1 MIEQLINK
9 LKDKEQIIGEFKRTK
24 KGKQQVE
31 EKFKEMETELD
42 EVNKKYTIQ
51 LEKDNTLYE
60 EKAELFY
67 KVKELKKE
75 LAEAK
80 ELIKIL
86 QEKDNQN
93 ERKIKRLSKENELLL
108 KKQLGE

>member
-1 MIEQLINK
+1 MKILNYFREKNQV
-9 LKDKEQIIGEFKRTK
+9 IGELERVK
-24 KGKQQVE
+24 KGKRQVE
-31 EKFKEMETELD
+31 EKFDEMIIETD
-42 EVNKKYTIQ
+42 ETNKKYTLQ
-51 LEKDNTLYE
+51 LEKNNALYE

-80 ELIKIL
+80 ELIKVL
-86 QEKDNQN
+86 QEKDKQN
-93 ERKIKRLSKENELLL
+93 ERKIKRLSKENEELL